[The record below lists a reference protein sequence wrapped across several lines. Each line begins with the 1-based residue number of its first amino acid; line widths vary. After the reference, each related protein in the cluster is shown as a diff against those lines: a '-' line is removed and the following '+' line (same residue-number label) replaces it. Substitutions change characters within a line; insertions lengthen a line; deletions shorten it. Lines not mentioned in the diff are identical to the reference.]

1 MKFVDINLASDPIRN
16 FTPFFWTYGILSG
29 FVVLFLTYNIYAFT
43 RYSGDLSRLKEDHR
57 RHVIHLAEIGERD
70 RVQRREISKWDLTG
84 LSRRAIFANNAIRR
98 RTFSWTGLFNQLEEV
113 LPPRIKLAAIRPNI
127 SEEGITIRMDG
138 LAKGH
143 AGFLTFQE
151 RLQSSPVFRHVYP
164 GGERRESG
172 KTIIFNLE
180 FDYFPP
186 SPEPLP
192 VTASA
197 EPVQETTGKT
207 PEGQSVMSVEP
218 EEKQPPS
225 LSETAVSAGER
236 IADAT
241 LPGVAADP
249 GESPEPEADTGSAPE
264 ARPAT
269 ARPRNLSYPG
279 ARRAKAAKQARF
291 GKKSTSDKGGPS
303 APKIPP
309 VPTWQKEFL
318 VQGETVSAVYRRLAR
333 FGKVSII
340 LEEGVNPGKRITAK
354 IPAETFEEGLA
365 KFAEI
370 AGHIL
375 RKEGDGIYRVGDA
388 LHPPRPLAT
397 EEVEDTDLEEDPGR
411 AAERSVEKEEGE

>member
-16 FTPFFWTYGILSG
+16 YTPFFWTYGILAG
-29 FVVLFLTYNIYAFT
+29 FAVLFLTYNIYAFT

-57 RHVIHLAEIGERD
+57 RHSIHLAEIGERD
-70 RVQRREISKWDLTG
+70 RLQRGEISKWDLKG
-84 LSRRAIFANNAIRR
+84 LSRRAIFANNAILR
-98 RTFSWTGLFNQLEEV
+98 RTFSWTELFNQLEEV

-172 KTIIFNLE
+172 QTIIFNLE

-197 EPVQETTGKT
+197 EPVQETTGKES
-207 PEGQSVMSVEP
+207 EGPSAKNVEP
-218 EEKQPPS
+218 EEKQPPGQSEPAVAAVEKDAPAS
-225 LSETAVSAGER
+225 LS
-236 IADAT
+236 
-241 LPGVAADP
+241 GVAANPP
-249 GESPEPEADTGSAPE
+249 GEEPSPLTAGP
-264 ARPAT
+264 ARN
-269 ARPRNLSYPG
+269 RPRNLSYPG
-279 ARRAKAAKQARF
+279 ARRARGAKQSRS
-291 GKKSTSDKGGPS
+291 GKKSTPGKSRPP
-303 APKIPP
+303 APR
-309 VPTWQKEFL
+309 VPAVATWQKEFL
-318 VQGETVSAVYRRLAR
+318 VQGETVSEVYRRLAR

-340 LEEGVNPGKRITAK
+340 LEEGLNPGKRITAK

-365 KFAEI
+365 KFAEL

-375 RKEGDGIYRVGDA
+375 RKEGEGIYWVGDA
-388 LHPPRPLAT
+388 LHPPLPLAK
-397 EEVEDTDLEEDPGR
+397 EEVEDSDLDEDPGR
-411 AAERSVEKEEGE
+411 SEERPVVEKEGE